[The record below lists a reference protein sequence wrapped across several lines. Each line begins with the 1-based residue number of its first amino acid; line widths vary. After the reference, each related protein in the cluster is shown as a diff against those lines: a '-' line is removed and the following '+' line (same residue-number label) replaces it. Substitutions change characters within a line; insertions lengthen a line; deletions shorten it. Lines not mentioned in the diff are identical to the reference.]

1 EGAPAE
7 LAGLAAGAINT
18 ARQIGAVIGIALFGS
33 LIAGRGDFIAGL
45 RVAMAIA
52 GAAFLAGAVIAL
64 RPPGALSETVS

>member
-1 EGAPAE
+1 M
-7 LAGLAAGAINT
+7 
-18 ARQIGAVIGIALFGS
+18 IGIALFGS